1 MKVQLAGLEK
11 GSYALKISKV
21 GYKVNDAYTDYLA
34 MGKPSQLSKQQVNVL
49 KEKNNGDPVFT
60 EILTIDSDGKYNKDF
75 QIKENDVVLVN
86 LIKL

>member
-1 MKVQLAGLEK
+1 
-11 GSYALKISKV
+11 
-21 GYKVNDAYTDYLA
+21 